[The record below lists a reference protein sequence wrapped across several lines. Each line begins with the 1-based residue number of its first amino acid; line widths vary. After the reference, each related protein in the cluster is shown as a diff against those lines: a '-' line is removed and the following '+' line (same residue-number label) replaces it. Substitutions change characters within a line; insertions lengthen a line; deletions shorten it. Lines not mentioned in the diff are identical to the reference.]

1 MPAPTSAAE
10 EERNDRRFMHMN
22 IPPVSAA
29 MRIQKHVRVN
39 DAAALCTETPS
50 GYLQF
55 LPVILTCIATK
66 TIGKTALSPL

>member
-1 MPAPTSAAE
+1 
-10 EERNDRRFMHMN
+10 
-22 IPPVSAA
+22 

-55 LPVILTCIATK
+55 LPVILTCDN
-66 TIGKTALSPL
+66 GKTRLERMLDTV